1 MRAVE
6 HSWTSAAAGRLVPF
20 LRAQLPEWKRS
31 TIEQRLAEGYVQLNG
46 AVCTKNAAIGAGDTV
61 QLTAR
66 PGALPSSNPSGGLR
80 ILHEDA
86 LLVAVDKPAGL
97 LSVAANGE
105 RERTALALLRAH
117 IVAQDPECRL
127 WPVHRL
133 DRETSGVLLL
143 AKKRSALRRLHDELR
158 DGATDKHY
166 LALVDG
172 RWRDDKRAVK
182 APLLKYVTAEGER
195 RVSVSKDGQP
205 SETVFRLLRRWPQAC
220 LLDCELLTGRTHQ
233 IRAHLAHTGHPVAH
247 DDKYGDYGWNH
258 ELTRMGL
265 KRMFLHAARMR
276 FTHPASGEPM
286 TVEAPLP
293 PALAGFVERLDAL
306 AARPAEA

>member
-1 MRAVE
+1 M
-6 HSWTSAAAGRLVPF
+6 PF

-133 DRETSGVLLL
+133 DRETSGVLLF
-143 AKKRSALRRLHDELR
+143 ARYEDVCSAVQADWQSVDKR
-158 DGATDKHY
+158 Y
-166 LALVDG
+166 LAWVSGQPEPAEGLID
-172 RWRDDKRAVK
+172 
-182 APLLKYVTAEGER
+182 APLWEDQHLFVHVGRGRGAKPARTRYRTL
-195 RVSVSKDGQP
+195 
-205 SETVFRLLRRWPQAC
+205 ETTRHASLLEVA
-220 LLDCELLTGRTHQ
+220 LETGRRHQ
-233 IRAHLAHTGHPVAH
+233 IRAHLASLGHPVVGDAR
-247 DDKYGDYGWNH
+247 YGVKGGPM
-258 ELTRMGL
+258 L
-265 KRMFLHAARMR
+265 LHAWRLSLP
-276 FTHPASGEPM
+276 HPNGGRLQL
-286 TVEAPLP
+286 EAPVP
-293 PALAGFVERLDAL
+293 RRF
-306 AARPAEA
+306 RP